1 MKSLFIKQGDE
12 MFIPDRLVYQSDIK
26 TLQEHFPEGS
36 QVYYRDIISD
46 RLHENPM
53 KLKFIIE
60 LHEHGGLKHA
70 ILDGEKNSTF
80 LGNICFKISQLR
92 NEKLKLLLK

>member
-1 MKSLFIKQGDE
+1 MKSLFKKEGNE

-26 TLQEHFPEGS
+26 ILQEHFPEGS
-36 QVYYRDIISD
+36 QVYYRDRISD
-46 RLHENPM
+46 QLHEKPM

-60 LHEHGGLKHA
+60 LYEHNGLKHA
-70 ILDGEKNSTF
+70 ILEGEKDSIF

-92 NEKLKLLLK
+92 NEKLKHILK